1 MTRTKAGTDIE
12 FISPIGLV
20 GEMGVITDEPRSAD
34 VVGITESMG
43 LEITKDA
50 LVQLF
55 VDDANICRKILL
67 SLVKNLSNKLY
78 DTNGETEKLLAQ
90 QQEQARQGLP
100 QADNIVLY

>member
-1 MTRTKAGTDIE
+1 
-12 FISPIGLV
+12 
-20 GEMGVITDEPRSAD
+20 
-34 VVGITESMG
+34 MG

-67 SLVKNLSNKLY
+67 NLVKNLSNKLY
-78 DTNGETEKLLAQ
+78 DTNGETEKLLVQ

-100 QADNIVLY
+100 QAANIVLY